1 MKYTTLVKE
10 FKGPMY
16 IYNEIKN
23 GNISIEK
30 NEEDQKEFKSKLN
43 EITTKKSKSLIKRSI
58 RYNKKYL
65 KSF

>member
-58 RYNKKYL
+58 RYNKKY
-65 KSF
+65 

>member
-1 MKYTTLVKE
+1 MKEQVKYTTLVKE

-30 NEEDQKEFKSKLN
+30 NEEDRKEFKSKLN
-43 EITTKKSKSLIKRSI
+43 EITTKKIQIINQKINQI
-58 RYNKKYL
+58 Q
-65 KSF
+65 

>member
-43 EITTKKSKSLIKRSI
+43 EITTKKIQIINQKI
-58 RYNKKYL
+58 N
-65 KSF
+65 